1 MAGTDP
7 DYATR
12 DLFDSIEKGNFPS
25 WTAYVQVMTP
35 DEAKN
40 YKFDPFDLT
49 KVWFHADYPLM
60 PVGKFVLNKN
70 PDNYFNQIEQAA
82 FTPSSFV
89 PGINASPDKMLQWR
103 LFSYPDTQRH
113 RLGTNFQQIP
123 VNAPKSPVHHYQ
135 RDGYMNMHHEADP
148 NYYPNSFN
156 GPTPDAKYAVPPIDV
171 SGMAAR
177 HEYRLSDVDYV
188 QAGALYSRAMSDY
201 DRTNLV
207 HNLVVHM
214 KAAAQ
219 RIQYRQCAVFYKAH
233 PEYGT
238 RVAEGLGLDT
248 ERVKS
253 LAAMSQ
259 EERVE
264 ATKK

>member
-1 MAGTDP
+1 
-7 DYATR
+7 
-12 DLFDSIEKGNFPS
+12 
-25 WTAYVQVMTP
+25 
-35 DEAKN
+35 
-40 YKFDPFDLT
+40 
-49 KVWFHADYPLM
+49 
-60 PVGKFVLNKN
+60 
-70 PDNYFNQIEQAA
+70 
-82 FTPSSFV
+82 
-89 PGINASPDKMLQWR
+89 
-103 LFSYPDTQRH
+103 
-113 RLGTNFQQIP
+113 
-123 VNAPKSPVHHYQ
+123 
-135 RDGYMNMHHEADP
+135 
-148 NYYPNSFN
+148 
-156 GPTPDAKYAVPPIDV
+156 
-171 SGMAAR
+171 MAAR